1 MKQTKLPA
9 LSGFQLIRLLKKDGW
24 EEKRRARH
32 GMSLTKKFG
41 KRTRVTI
48 VPTTRAS
55 LPTGTLMDILGSKQT
70 KLKKS
75 GLLNI
80 INKYRV

>member
-1 MKQTKLPA
+1 VKQTKLPA

-32 GMSLTKKFG
+32 GMSLAKKFG
-41 KRTRVTI
+41 KRT
-48 VPTTRAS
+48 
-55 LPTGTLMDILGSKQT
+55 LMDILGPKQT